1 MSNTAQ
7 PSRIRR
13 EPARRWRDSK
23 DRGRGTRATLQ
34 CVHELWR
41 GHAQGAS
48 WSSPTLVPCG
58 CGGSAD
64 ATFAGRINGE
74 DVFLVGTENQVR
86 HFAETHF
93 ENVRTVDVFGI
104 VAHLGNFRLALAS
117 QILRFL
123 KVDVLVVHALIYAKN
138 GLSV

>member
-7 PSRIRR
+7 PCRIRFALTR
-13 EPARRWRDSK
+13 QRPDSMVRRRGIPA
-23 DRGRGTRATLQ
+23 TRND
-34 CVHELWR
+34 VHALWR
-41 GHAQGAS
+41 VHAQAAS

-58 CGGSAD
+58 CGGSAN

-74 DVFLVGTENQVR
+74 DIFLVGTENQVR